1 MLIKTAALTGNALNW
16 AVASAKK
23 LEWLGNQAETYVK
36 LCAYSPSTNQEQ
48 AGHIV
53 DKAGIRY
60 RHTGWASLPFEAWIP
75 NGPAKKHSHFGET
88 ALIAEMRCFV
98 QSKLGDEVDVP
109 ESMLDNECKM
119 IEALKGAE
127 SSILKALPYLP
138 ADKEAVYCGEWLVE
152 IRQVIAA
159 VTGRALTLGGDRI

>member
-1 MLIKTAALTGNALNW
+1 MRIKTAALTGNALNW

-53 DKAGIRY
+53 DKAGIQY
-60 RHTGWASLPFEAWIP
+60 RRTGASLPFVAWIP
-75 NGPAKKHSHFGET
+75 NGPTQEHSHFGET

-119 IEALKGAE
+119 LAALKGAE
-127 SSILKALPYLP
+127 SALRKALPYLP

-152 IRQVIAA
+152 IQEVIAA
-159 VTGRALTLGGDRI
+159 ATGRALTPEGTRI

>member
-1 MLIKTAALTGNALNW
+1 MKIKTAELTGNALNW

-36 LCAYSPSTNQEQ
+36 LCAYSPSTNREQ
-48 AGHIV
+48 GEHII
-53 DKAGIRY
+53 DIACIRY
-60 RHTGWASLPFEAWIP
+60 RYVDAESGYVAWIVSSP
-75 NGPAKKHSHFGET
+75 VAHNHFGPT
-88 ALIAEMRCFV
+88 SLIAAMRCFV

-119 IEALKGAE
+119 VAALKGAE
-127 SSILKALPYLP
+127 SALRKALPYLP

-152 IRQVIAA
+152 IREVIAA
-159 VTGRALTLGGDRI
+159 VTGRALTPEGARI